1 MTIFWLAFIESN
13 TSGTGRLFARTA
25 VQMGF
30 RPILLTSNPSLY
42 NYVQEDKLD
51 ILQVDTQDEQVLL
64 KVCQQLTTEQRLV
77 GITSSSEYYVAT
89 AASIAQQLGLPSP
102 NPSAI
107 QACRNKQTQRL
118 RLKQAG
124 VNVPAFHWAAFVE
137 DAVTATKSLGFPV
150 VVKPVNGSGSYG
162 VKLCSQVD
170 EVVTHATDLLE
181 QRQNERGLPLVNSI
195 LIEKLA
201 IGPEYSV
208 ETFNQSIIGITEKHL
223 GTLPYFVEVG
233 HDFPAVL
240 KEAEKE
246 SIYQTVLK
254 SLDVLDLG
262 WGAAHV
268 ELRLTTHGPVI
279 IEVNPR
285 LAGGYIPELVRLSYG
300 IDLISETIRQVVG
313 IQPQLKKTID
323 RYTSIRFILPS
334 VDGILAEVNGLEI
347 AQQIPGVIE
356 ARLYSKIGDYVYRPG
371 NFRDRIGHVI
381 ASNDTPL
388 ASREV
393 VDLAHSTIQLRY
405 L

>member
-1 MTIFWLAFIESN
+1 MTISWLAFIESN

-42 NYVQEDKLD
+42 KYVQEDKLD

-64 KVCQQLTTEQRLV
+64 KVCQQLAIEQQLV
-77 GITSSSEYYVAT
+77 GITSSSEYYVAS
-89 AASIAQQLGLPSP
+89 AASIAKPLGLPSP

-107 QACRNKQTQRL
+107 QACRNKQTQRS

-124 VNVPAFHWAAFVE
+124 INVPAFCSATSVE
-137 DAVTATKSLGFPV
+137 DAVTAAKSLGFPV
-150 VVKPVNGSGSYG
+150 VIKPVYGSGSFG
-162 VKLCSQVD
+162 VKLCSLVD
-170 EVVTHATDLLE
+170 EVVTHATYLLE
-181 QRQNERGLPLVNSI
+181 QKQNERGLPLLSNI
-195 LIEKLA
+195 LVEKLA

-223 GTLPYFVEVG
+223 GALPYFVEVG
-233 HDFPAVL
+233 HDFPAPL
-240 KEAEKE
+240 KEAETQ
-246 SIYQTVLK
+246 SIYQTIFK
-254 SLDVLDLG
+254 TLDVLDLG

-268 ELRLTTHGPVI
+268 ELRLTTEGPVI

-313 IQPQLKKTID
+313 IQPLLKKTMAG
-323 RYTSIRFILPS
+323 YTSIRFILPP
-334 VDGILAEVNGLEI
+334 VEGTIVEVNELET
-347 AQQIPGVIE
+347 AQQIPGIIE
-356 ARLYSKIGDYVYRPG
+356 ARLYSKIGDCVYRQG

-381 ASNDTPL
+381 ASSNTL
-388 ASREV
+388 QATREV
-393 VDLAHSTIQLRY
+393 VNLAHNTIQLRY